1 MKGSRQ
7 LGAAVKVPVPSDID
21 IAQSVVPL
29 PIKDIAANSGI
40 LESEVC
46 VAGRE
51 IFSEHLKFFFSCAAE
66 VAQFWIRLAN

>member
-51 IFSEHLKFFFSCAAE
+51 IFSRSRSVLDSARQLIFAS
-66 VAQFWIRLAN
+66 FWVF